1 MCKALALLFCVTV
14 CAPLLECQ
22 DQTAESA
29 FSPDQLDNLLA
40 PVALYPDPLL
50 AQLLV
55 AATYPDEIDQAARFL
70 RASPDPA
77 GIDAEPWDVSVKA
90 VAHYPEV
97 LSWMADSLDWAVA
110 VGQAY
115 AWQPEDVMAAIQRL
129 RAEARAVGNLETGP
143 QQEVADDDGA
153 IEIWPADDDSIYVP
167 VYDPDVVYFGS
178 GGAPGTGLVTF
189 GPARPIGVW
198 LNRDFYRFL
207 GRCRGP
213 GFALAALPLHLVYFT
228 CCGLSVLFALF
239 QWHVVNRVTLVGSAG
254 AARRKRVDQGAGPI
268 PQPFLARVARRLARW
283 TTRSR

>member
-198 LNRDFYRFL
+198 LNRDFDWRHRKIFYHGWDHGPRWVLRAQSHIQLSPVYVDARFGQIATGRAVL
-207 GRCRGP
+207 GLKPNRAVSRRWPSPAGRAAGSP
-213 GFALAALPLHLVYFT
+213 G
-228 CCGLSVLFALF
+228 
-239 QWHVVNRVTLVGSAG
+239 
-254 AARRKRVDQGAGPI
+254 
-268 PQPFLARVARRLARW
+268 RRLSNPCP
-283 TTRSR
+283 TC